1 MALSIM
7 MASDFKDAS
16 YHIAPHFGTHTPGE
30 AIWCLRLQVARL
42 KIVGNSA
49 IAVAESFGR
58 LRARK
63 LHC

>member
-1 MALSIM
+1 M
-7 MASDFKDAS
+7 MASDFKGAS
-16 YHIAPHFGTHTPGE
+16 YHIAPHWQNTPGE

-49 IAVAESFGR
+49 VSVSESFGR